1 MASWTFITNHG
12 AVLALIGQ
20 RQQITTREISGR
32 LGITERSVMRI
43 IKDLE
48 MAGYITR
55 TREGRSNLYQV
66 NRSAPLR
73 RFAERDVAIGD
84 LLQALGEDR
93 SAAVPNS

>member
-48 MAGYITR
+48 IAGYITR
-55 TREGRSNLYQV
+55 TRAGRSNLYQV